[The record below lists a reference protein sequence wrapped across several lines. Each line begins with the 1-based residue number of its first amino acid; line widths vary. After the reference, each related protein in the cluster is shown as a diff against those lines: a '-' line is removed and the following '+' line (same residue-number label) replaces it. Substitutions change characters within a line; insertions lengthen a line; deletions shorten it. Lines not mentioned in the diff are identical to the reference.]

1 MNLISKVPTY
11 VLMMKIDY
19 EKVYIVVDKEGVN
32 TLDRSH
38 YDYGVN
44 HYYHNSPWLGK
55 KRRALTKELVQTLI
69 KL

>member
-32 TLDRSH
+32 ALDRSH
-38 YDYGVN
+38 YDYGAR
-44 HYYHNSPWLGK
+44 HHYHNSP
-55 KRRALTKELVQTLI
+55 
-69 KL
+69 